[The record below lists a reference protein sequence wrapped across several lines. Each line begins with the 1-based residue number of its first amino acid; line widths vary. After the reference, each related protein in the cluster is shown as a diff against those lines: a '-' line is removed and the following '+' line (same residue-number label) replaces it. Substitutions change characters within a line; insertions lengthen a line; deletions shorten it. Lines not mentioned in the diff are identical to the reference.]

1 MKTKLDEL
9 HKIYD
14 KNHFESK
21 NFLLLLQQNYSTV
34 GTLKKLRLLQKFIPI
49 LLLSATLLQPL
60 QNFWVKFSFELNRS
74 YIAKNL
80 CENRF
85 KPELKCGGQC
95 YLMKKLAEKQK
106 QQKENTSERIE
117 VFVATPF
124 SQEKPEFCFENH
136 FILPSNHYNSTFLS
150 FTFQECLL
158 STFHPPCV

>member
-1 MKTKLDEL
+1 MQKL
-9 HKIYD
+9 
-14 KNHFESK
+14 
-21 NFLLLLQQNYSTV
+21 
-34 GTLKKLRLLQKFIPI
+34 IPI

-60 QNFWVKFSFELNRS
+60 QSFWIKVSFELNRT

-117 VFVATPF
+117 VFVSTPF
-124 SQEKPEFCFENH
+124 SQDLPTFFFENS
-136 FILPSNHYNSTFLS
+136 FTLLSNHYNSTFLS

-158 STFHPPCV
+158 STFHPPCA